1 MVYMSKNSERVKRWR
16 DRNRALH
23 NLRRRNYR
31 KGLTDVKKEPE
42 REATVVRPEMTQD
55 SKQAK
60 ISELRG
66 LITAEEE
73 TPATSEGEIMETR
86 SAKDV
91 VGGIYRNDSG
101 GVISKFAWD
110 KLQRMKQHAK
120 ENHFEIDEY
129 SQ

>member
-1 MVYMSKNSERVKRWR
+1 MEK
-16 DRNRALH
+16 NRATF
-23 NLRRRNYR
+23 NLRRRNAR
-31 KGLTDVKKEPE
+31 KGLCDVEKEPE
-42 REATVVRPEMTQD
+42 VKATVVRPEVAQD

-73 TPATSEGEIMETR
+73 KPATVETEIVETR

-110 KLQRMKQHAK
+110 KLQRMKEHAK
-120 ENHFEIDEY
+120 KNNFEIDEY